1 MTTVKVIRKFQ
12 EIALNVHLGKP
23 DVPICEAIPQ
33 LEAEQLDEDIFTDQ
47 GKNNLRVLNYLYYQ
61 PLYI

>member
-1 MTTVKVIRKFQ
+1 MTVKVIRKFQ
-12 EIALNVHLGKP
+12 EIALTIHLGEP

-47 GKNNLRVLNYLYYQ
+47 GAYNLRILNYLYYQ
-61 PLYI
+61 PLYT